1 MRKLSEIKNEDA
13 LDAIVDMIDPIIEL
27 SQDAEFRKLFREG
40 DKKDAVKL
48 AIKNHKGAVISIFA
62 ALDGEP
68 IETYEINILQI
79 PAKLLELFNDESI
92 TGFFQSQG
100 LMDSDASFGSATESI
115 EETEI
120 K

>member
-27 SQDAEFRKLFREG
+27 SQDEEFRNKFRDG
-40 DKKDAVKL
+40 DKKDAIKL
-48 AIKNHKGAVISIFA
+48 AVKKHKSAVIALFA

-68 IETYEINILQI
+68 IETYSINIMQI
-79 PAKLLELFNDESI
+79 PARLLELFNDESI

-100 LMDSDASFGSATESI
+100 LMDSDASFGSATETT
-115 EETEI
+115 EGNET